1 MNYHDNLVAGLRDES
16 EKVLTENGAPSY
28 TSASI
33 RDELLRL
40 FYEVSA
46 THKQIID
53 SYETAGSVA
62 KRWGLFQTDW
72 RKRFVRTYKHA
83 SEQEQKLLLRLLG
96 MVRDPRRGMGERAMF
111 RGVLYDL
118 FRDQALNPI
127 HLGEI
132 VAEYG
137 RWDDLIA
144 VFAKVKAG
152 RKFIARILLNQ
163 LRADQEAMARGKS
176 VSLLAKWM
184 PKENASSKETKRAA
198 HELIKIFRIK
208 PRNYRRTL
216 SALRKYL
223 KVVERDMS
231 ANRWDQINYDAV
243 PSLAMSKYRTAFY
256 NHDAER
262 FQTYLT
268 DVKEGRAKI
277 NAGVANPAVLVRQ
290 MYEGDDGGEDA
301 GDVAV
306 AQWEALPRINFAK
319 PMIPICD
326 VSGSMCTPAGGG
338 AMCIDVAVALSILLS
353 EANTGPYKDIIL
365 TFSNHPTV
373 IDFSKV
379 NGIAEKV
386 KTVYHADWG
395 GTTNVA
401 DALRTILAIAVKNG
415 VPKGSVLPDLVVF
428 SDMEFNEAN
437 GDFGYDTPIV
447 TGYDTPIVTDTL
459 FESVR
464 REYESAG
471 YPFPKVI
478 FWNLSSNGRALLPLK
493 KNDLGITLMSGYS
506 QYLFDMLCNNRLD
519 PYDALLDQL
528 AKPEWANMERLWRD
542 LSSGT

>member
-1 MNYHDNLVAGLRDES
+1 MKLDIDSNEELKESVYMSNKFVTAMTEDAAFSKTTNGMTCRSTTGSYLLDFFASLGALRQSDENAIS
-16 EKVLTENGAPSY
+16 S
-28 TSASI
+28 
-33 RDELLRL
+33 L
-40 FYEVSA
+40 FYKAFDENPELSI
-46 THKQIID
+46 K
-53 SYETAGSVA
+53 SVFYG
-62 KRWGLFQTDW
+62 RDLRGGL
-72 RKRFVRTYKHA
+72 
-83 SEQEQKLLLRLLG
+83 
-96 MVRDPRRGMGERAMF
+96 GERRVF
-111 RGVLYDL
+111 RVLMRYIACNHPQIARQNL
-118 FRDQALNPI
+118 
-127 HLGEI
+127 HL
-132 VAEYG
+132 VPFYG

-163 LRADQEAMARGKS
+163 LKADQEAMARGKS

-231 ANRWDQINYDAV
+231 ANRWDQIKYDTV

-277 NAGVANPAVLVRQ
+277 NAGVANPAVLVHNMCRDVDDL
-290 MYEGDDGGEDA
+290 DDGGVA
-301 GDVAV
+301 VAV

-365 TFSNHPTV
+365 TFSDHPTV

-379 NGIAEKV
+379 NGIEEKV
-386 KTVYHADWG
+386 NAVYHADWG
-395 GTTNVA
+395 FSTNVA
-401 DALRTILAIAVKNG
+401 DALRTILELAVKNG

-437 GDFGYDTPIV
+437 GDFGGTPR
-447 TGYDTPIVTDTL
+447 VTDTV
-459 FESVR
+459 FEAVR
-464 REYESAG
+464 REYETAG

-528 AKPEWANMERLWRD
+528 AKPEWANMERLWRN
-542 LSSGT
+542 LKSGT

>member
-33 RDELLRL
+33 KDELLRL

-72 RKRFVRTYKHA
+72 RKRFVRIYKHA
-83 SEQEQKLLLRLLG
+83 NEQDQKLLLRLLG

-152 RKFIARILLNQ
+152 RKFIARLLLNQ

-208 PRNYRRTL
+208 PRSYRRTI

-231 ANRWDQINYDAV
+231 ANRWDQIKYDTV

-256 NHDAER
+256 NHDTER

-277 NAGVANPAVLVRQ
+277 NAGVANPATLVRQ
-290 MYEGDDGGEDA
+290 MYGGGED
-301 GDVAV
+301 GVDVAV

-353 EANTGPYKDIIL
+353 ESNTGPYKDIIL
-365 TFSNHPTV
+365 TFSDYPTV

-386 KTVYHADWG
+386 NAVYHADWG
-395 GTTNVA
+395 CTTNVA
-401 DALRTILAIAVKNG
+401 DALRTILELAVKNG

-437 GDFGYDTPIV
+437 GNSGYSLPR
-447 TGYDTPIVTDTL
+447 VTDTV
-459 FESVR
+459 FEAVR

-478 FWNLSSNGRALLPLK
+478 FWNLSSNGRTLLPLK

-542 LSSGT
+542 LNSGT

>member
-1 MNYHDNLVAGLRDES
+1 MNYHENLVAGLRDES
-16 EKVLTENGAPSY
+16 EKVLTENGAQSY

-53 SYETAGSVA
+53 SYETAGSVT

-83 SEQEQKLLLRLLG
+83 SEQDQKLLLRLLG

-163 LRADQEAMARGKS
+163 LRADQEAMARGES

-198 HELIKIFRIK
+198 HALIKMFRIK

-223 KVVERDMS
+223 KIVERDMS
-231 ANRWDQINYDAV
+231 ANRWDQIEYDAV

-256 NHDAER
+256 NHDTER

-277 NAGVANPAVLVRQ
+277 NAGVANPAVLVSQ
-290 MYEGDDGGEDA
+290 MYGGEN

-365 TFSNHPTV
+365 TFSDHPTV

-386 KTVYHADWG
+386 NAVYHADWG
-395 GTTNVA
+395 CSTNVA
-401 DALRTILAIAVKNG
+401 NALRTILELAVKNN

-437 GDFGYDTPIV
+437 GNFGYDTPIV
-447 TGYDTPIVTDTL
+447 TDNTPRVTDTV
-459 FESVR
+459 FEAVR

-506 QYLFDMLCNNRLD
+506 QYIFDMLCNNRLD

-542 LSSGT
+542 LTSGI

>member
-83 SEQEQKLLLRLLG
+83 NEQDQKLLLRLLG

-163 LRADQEAMARGKS
+163 LKADQEAMARGKS

-231 ANRWDQINYDAV
+231 ANRWDQIKYDAV
-243 PSLAMSKYRTAFY
+243 PSLAMSKYRTAFH
-256 NHDAER
+256 NHDGER
-262 FQTYLT
+262 FQTYLI

-277 NAGVANPAVLVRQ
+277 NAGVANPAVLVHN
-290 MYEGDDGGEDA
+290 MYEGGEDGGED
-301 GDVAV
+301 GDDVAV
-306 AQWEALPRINFAK
+306 AQWEALPRINFAQ

-365 TFSNHPTV
+365 TFSDHPTV

-386 KTVYHADWG
+386 NAVYHADWG
-395 GTTNVA
+395 CSTNVA
-401 DALRTILAIAVKNG
+401 DALRTILELAVKNG

-437 GDFGYDTPIV
+437 GNLGYSLPR
-447 TGYDTPIVTDTL
+447 VTDTV
-459 FESVR
+459 FEAVR
-464 REYESAG
+464 REYETAG

-528 AKPEWANMERLWRD
+528 AKPEWANMERLWRN
-542 LSSGT
+542 LSSGS